1 MSLKKKLT
9 AATAAGNGFLAWAS
23 IAAAETVPT
32 GLPGAQTTLA
42 TIGTNAGL
50 GASTGQAGN
59 LPTLIGNI
67 INVILGLLGI
77 VFVILVIYSGIQYM
91 LSRGDK
97 TKVED
102 ATANIR
108 TAIIGLIITV
118 AAYAISNYVVSA
130 LVTATTT

>member
-1 MSLKKKLT
+1 MSIKKHLAT
-9 AATAAGNGFLAWAS
+9 AAAAGNGFLAWVS
-23 IAAAETVPT
+23 VAAAQTTVPT
-32 GLPGAQTTLA
+32 GLGGSETNLSD
-42 TIGTNAGL
+42 IGTAADLNTSTSAG
-50 GASTGQAGN
+50 S

-77 VFVILVIYSGIQYM
+77 VFVVLVIYSGIQYM

-108 TAIIGLIITV
+108 TAIIGLVITV
-118 AAYAISNYVVSA
+118 AAYAISNYVIQA
-130 LVTATTT
+130 LVTATT

>member
-1 MSLKKKLT
+1 MSLKKKLI
-9 AATAAGNGFLAWAS
+9 AVSAAGNGFLAWAS
-23 IAAAETVPT
+23 IAAAATVPI
-32 GLPGAQTTLA
+32 GLSGSETALT
-42 TIGTNAGL
+42 TIGANAGL
-50 GASTGQAGN
+50 GAASGQAGN

-91 LSRGDK
+91 LSRGDSK
-97 TKVED
+97 KVED
-102 ATANIR
+102 ATGNIR

-118 AAYAISNYVVSA
+118 AAYAISNYVISA